1 MPWARR
7 GRGRSRGERRQSGTL
22 WVALGILILLTPIV
36 LTLINDYQLNAI
48 AEQYSESVEHIEPSN
63 RIREYLAEAQ
73 AYNERLAATGHHAMP
88 PNDQSPGFD
97 DYMGTLDAP
106 ETNGVMARVRI
117 PDIELDLPIYHT
129 TNPEVLYHGVGHMF
143 GSDLP
148 VGGQA
153 RTSVISAHTGMM
165 SASMFDQIVALG
177 NGSDIYIDVMG
188 EKLRYRVTGRQ
199 VVGPQDVSAI
209 TYEADNDKLI
219 LITCT
224 PYGINTDRL
233 LIEAERAP
241 LQEPLVLDGA
251 WHPVLS
257 WWMILD
263 LLLILA
269 IIVYLLAS
277 RRKRRRDEEDDNASC
292 VPDRV
297 VP

>member
-1 MPWARR
+1 M
-7 GRGRSRGERRQSGTL
+7 
-22 WVALGILILLTPIV
+22 WVVLGILILLTPIV
-36 LTLINDYQLNAI
+36 LTLINDYQLNAV
-48 AEQYSESVEHIEPSN
+48 AERYSESVEHIEPSS
-63 RIREYLAEAQ
+63 RTQEYLAEAQ

-88 PNDQSPGFD
+88 PNEQTPGFGE
-97 DYMGTLDAP
+97 YMGTLDAP

-129 TNPEVLYHGVGHMF
+129 TNSDVLYRGVGHMF

-148 VGGQA
+148 VGGQG

-177 NGSDIYIDVMG
+177 NSSDIYIDVMG

-209 TYEADNDKLI
+209 TYEADKDKLI

-241 LQEPLVLDGA
+241 LQEPFQLDDA

-257 WWMILD
+257 WWMVLD

-277 RRKRRRDEEDDNASC
+277 RRKRRRDEDEDSASR
-292 VPDRV
+292 VPV
-297 VP
+297 S